1 MADHTARM
9 VFSFGGPRICSPE
22 LVSLLLQITHVR
34 CLKLLETAA
43 RTLPRGRVLS
53 RADVLFLERW
63 DPAKRRRLNE
73 FCEVAADTP
82 REGDARRFGK
92 DATQQQINNYEGVFD
107 LYSGLVG
114 RPTVPEMVV
123 RDDDPAPPKGGGAEE
138 EQGDGR
144 EGQEGKLGDG
154 EDAGDEEEQGAGSD
168 GDGGEN
174 EEEEERAR
182 SANTVTLQM
191 TLPQYREF
199 SFARKASFCGRSR
212 QAGAFR
218 AWLGPAARS
227 CSEGVIE
234 ALAFFA
240 WETIGVLV
248 QVGLRFQH
256 EQLGPSSTLL
266 ENVVAISAACGLA
279 EAKVNRTFAHQGTSG
294 WAPDTRHELLPAHI
308 LEAHRLLKGNGLCS
322 ITGHSRWP
330 GRKVAILD

>member
-9 VFSFGGPRICSPE
+9 VFSFGGPRVCSPE

-34 CLKLLETAA
+34 CLRVLETAA
-43 RTLPRGRVLS
+43 RTLPRGRVLA

-63 DPAKRRRLNE
+63 DPSKRRRLNE

-82 REGDARRFGK
+82 REGDTRRFGK
-92 DATQQQINNYEGVFD
+92 DATQQQINDYEGVFD
-107 LYSGLVG
+107 LFSGLVG

-123 RDDDPAPPKGGGAEE
+123 REDDPAPPADEKEGGR
-138 EQGDGR
+138 GDDKD
-144 EGQEGKLGDG
+144 E
-154 EDAGDEEEQGAGSD
+154 DEEEEKGEEEEEEEEESEVGA
-168 GDGGEN
+168 EN

-182 SANTVTLQM
+182 SANSVTLQM

-218 AWLGPAARS
+218 TWLGPAARQ
-227 CSEGVIE
+227 CSEGVLE

-248 QVGLRFQH
+248 QVGLRLQH
-256 EQLGPSSTLL
+256 ELLGPSSVQL

-279 EAKVNRTFAHQGTSG
+279 EAKVNRAFAHQGTSG
-294 WAPDTRHELLPAHI
+294 WAPDTRHPLLPMHI
-308 LEAHRLLKGNGLCS
+308 QEAHRLLKGNGLCS